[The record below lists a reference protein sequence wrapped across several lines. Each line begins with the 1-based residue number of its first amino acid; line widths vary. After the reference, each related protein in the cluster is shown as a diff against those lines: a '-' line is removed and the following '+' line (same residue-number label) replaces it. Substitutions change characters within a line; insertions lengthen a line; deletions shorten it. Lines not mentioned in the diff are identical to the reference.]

1 MNNPNEEIIAKDKIS
16 PIADAE
22 GSFAYAP
29 RTAKSAPFFAPSS
42 KEHPLLEKLES
53 LGADKNQVKHV
64 ISNMF
69 PKGGGD
75 NNIFQPRGDEG
86 KGFFG
91 KLLDKFKNFFSQF
104 F

>member
-16 PIADAE
+16 PIADTE

-29 RTAKSAPFFAPSS
+29 RTAKSASFFGTSS
-42 KEHPLLEKLES
+42 REHPLLEKLES
-53 LGADKNQVKHV
+53 LGADTNQVKHV

-69 PKGGGD
+69 PNGGGN
-75 NNIFQPRGDEG
+75 NNIFQPRDED